1 MDGVKSVAPVYGKI
15 ERKDGEGQEKA
26 ADDDPM
32 GLESAF
38 DQAGPVC
45 QDVPPDDD
53 PLGLDAAFD
62 VAVPCAAGGASDT
75 LSEDVPTEV
84 ESLEGSQEDSD
95 RDLSDPGDGEELGE
109 GDEAGIQRIV
119 QRMRRS
125 PNFSRVGKK
134 VMWGTQHLGSITAWG
149 LGPRGPS
156 VGCVCRVH
164 AGCRAPASTR
174 WGADMVLEK
183 WLLEAIHQDG
193 SQKIDRDAHMQTI
206 NALHATLRAN
216 LPSSSRGLSFVLC
229 G

>member
-38 DQAGPVC
+38 DQTGPVC
-45 QDVPPDDD
+45 PDVPPDDD

-75 LSEDVPTEV
+75 ESEDVPTEV
-84 ESLEGSQEDSD
+84 ESHEGSQEDSD
-95 RDLSDPGDGEELGE
+95 RDLSDPGDGEELGG

-134 VMWGTQHLGSITAWG
+134 VMWATQHLGSITAWG
-149 LGPRGPS
+149 QS

-174 WGADMVLEK
+174 WGADTVLEK

-193 SQKIDRDAHMQTI
+193 SQKIDRGAHMQSI

-216 LPSSSRGLSFVLC
+216 LLSSS
-229 G
+229 